1 MIGLPAGNL
10 MPSITVSWGI
20 IRHEAGATGRIRNVS
35 LNTQCTYSSLFT
47 SSHVRSSL
55 SPRTSSTSSLI
66 LKRSKEF
73 GDVKRKCSVI
83 CIVMWWLA
91 SRHFIGWIE
100 SFDTEVFTRS
110 PVSVRPVWKSS
121 LDKKFLCS
129 RFLWLSDEFSLN
141 VLVPNIS
148 TMYYTRSY
156 VGAWV
161 FEDAHGYKLGQILGS
176 KIVVMSHM
184 WSFFALVNVD

>member
-66 LKRSKEF
+66 LKRSKQF
-73 GDVKRKCSVI
+73 VDVKRKCSVI
-83 CIVMWWLA
+83 CIIMWWLA

-156 VGAWV
+156 VGA
-161 FEDAHGYKLGQILGS
+161 HGYKLGQILGS
-176 KIVVMSHM
+176 KIVVMGHM
-184 WSFFALVNVD
+184 WSFFALVSVD